1 MKSFAQFGSDLD
13 ASTVAILKHGE
24 VLLQILRQEQY
35 KPRQLS
41 RQVFELFMAK
51 EKYLD
56 NLEISEV
63 RPTLENAYKYVS
75 LNHPEI
81 FKSIDQ
87 TKEIGKDIQL
97 ALVAAVTDFFNIN
110 K

>member
-1 MKSFAQFGSDLD
+1 
-13 ASTVAILKHGE
+13 
-24 VLLQILRQEQY
+24 
-35 KPRQLS
+35 
-41 RQVFELFMAK
+41 
-51 EKYLD
+51 
-56 NLEISEV
+56 V
-63 RPTLENAYKYVS
+63 RPTLDNAYKYLS

-87 TKEIGKDIQL
+87 TKEIGKEIQL